1 MNKNSFR
8 KHKKIILYLI
18 KLLNGKDSL
27 NVPEIK
33 ITGHD
38 SIDKENTVIPFNKI
52 R

>member
-1 MNKNSFR
+1 MNKNSFL
-8 KHKKIILYLI
+8 KHQETILYLV

-33 ITGHD
+33 IKGHP
-38 SIDKENTVIPFNKI
+38 SINKENTVIQFNKI